1 MRVIAGKYKK
11 RQLKVPKTQL
21 TRPTTDKNKE
31 NLFNMIGPYFEGGT
45 VLDLFGGSGGLGI
58 EAISRGCDTLY
69 SVDKQFEAF
78 KTIKENFA
86 LLQLENCY
94 PLKMDYKKALKY
106 LYDYLKEKEIKFDY
120 VFLDPPYG
128 KGLVD
133 DILFFL
139 VENQM
144 LNDEA
149 CIVVEELKEVEFQPI
164 SSLELPRR
172 KEYGITALN
181 IFYYDGEK

>member
-1 MRVIAGKYKK
+1 MV
-11 RQLKVPKTQL
+11 
-21 TRPTTDKNKE
+21 
-31 NLFNMIGPYFEGGT
+31 T

-69 SVDKQFEAF
+69 SVDKQYEAF

-94 PLKMDYKKALKY
+94 PLKMDYKKALN
-106 LYDYLKEKEIKFDY
+106 YLKEKEIKFDY

-128 KGLVD
+128 RLIH

-149 CIVVEELKEVEFQPI
+149 CIVVEELKEVEFQTDF
-164 SSLELPRR
+164 L
-172 KEYGITALN
+172 
-181 IFYYDGEK
+181 

>member
-1 MRVIAGKYKK
+1 
-11 RQLKVPKTQL
+11 
-21 TRPTTDKNKE
+21 
-31 NLFNMIGPYFEGGT
+31 
-45 VLDLFGGSGGLGI
+45 
-58 EAISRGCDTLY
+58 
-69 SVDKQFEAF
+69 
-78 KTIKENFA
+78 
-86 LLQLENCY
+86 
-94 PLKMDYKKALKY
+94 MDYKKALN
-106 LYDYLKEKEIKFDY
+106 YLKEKEIKFDY

-164 SSLELPRR
+164 SSLELSRR

>member
-1 MRVIAGKYKK
+1 MMGKHS
-11 RQLKVPKTQL
+11 QEALK
-21 TRPTTDKNKE
+21 
-31 NLFNMIGPYFEGGT
+31 
-45 VLDLFGGSGGLGI
+45 
-58 EAISRGCDTLY
+58 
-69 SVDKQFEAF
+69 
-78 KTIKENFA
+78 IK
-86 LLQLENCY
+86 QLEEIIE
-94 PLKMDYKKALKY
+94 
-106 LYDYLKEKEIKFDY
+106 LKEKEIKFDY

-164 SSLELPRR
+164 SSLELSRR

>member
-11 RQLKVPKTQL
+11 RQLKVPKSQL

-31 NLFNMIGPYFEGGT
+31 NLFNMIGPYFQGGT

-58 EAISRGCDTLY
+58 EAISRGCNTLY
-69 SVDKQFEAF
+69 SVDHQYEAF
-78 KTIKENFA
+78 KTIKENFS
-86 LLQLENCY
+86 LLKLENCF

-106 LYDYLKEKEIKFDY
+106 LYEKGIKFDY

-133 DILFFL
+133 DILQYL
-139 VENQM
+139 VDHQM
-144 LNDEA
+144 LNPQA
-149 CIVVEELKEVEFQPI
+149 CIVVEELKEVEFKGI
-164 SSLELPRR
+164 EGIELNKR

-181 IFYYDGEK
+181 IMRIKS

>member
-69 SVDKQFEAF
+69 SVDKQYEAF

-94 PLKMDYKKALKY
+94 PLKMDYKKL
-106 LYDYLKEKEIKFDY
+106 
-120 VFLDPPYG
+120 
-128 KGLVD
+128 
-133 DILFFL
+133 
-139 VENQM
+139 
-144 LNDEA
+144 
-149 CIVVEELKEVEFQPI
+149 
-164 SSLELPRR
+164 
-172 KEYGITALN
+172 
-181 IFYYDGEK
+181 